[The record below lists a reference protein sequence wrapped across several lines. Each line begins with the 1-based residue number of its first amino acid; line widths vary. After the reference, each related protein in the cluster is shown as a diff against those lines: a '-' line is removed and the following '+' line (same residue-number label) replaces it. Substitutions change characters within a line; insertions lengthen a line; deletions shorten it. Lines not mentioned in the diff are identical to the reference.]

1 MSERWEER
9 RKTGGEE
16 MGDRDG
22 RRRMKRWRRQEG
34 REIGEIKEE
43 ERRERGDKE
52 REGGREG
59 RK

>member
-1 MSERWEER
+1 MR

-22 RRRMKRWRRQEG
+22 RRRMMRWRRQEG
-34 REIGEIKEE
+34 RKIGEIKED